1 MDFSKFSDDNF
12 EVKQWVNAALKRKDE
27 NTELDAHASGLVMK
41 LQLFIQEVNNALEE
55 TSTQSLNNMPRVLRE
70 LEVIR
75 QEATLLKEQMRLVK
89 DDIKAVE
96 QNTSESMKMLLDL
109 DEVKSRIQSASHALQ
124 EADNWTTLSADV
136 DKVFLSGNYR
146 EIAKKLVGM
155 HRSLV
160 VLHDVPD
167 YNERHKLLEG
177 LKNKLEALLS
187 PKLVSAFNS
196 HSLEESQEYFQ
207 IFRDIDRLDQLQNYY
222 IRCHKSKLLQTWKDI
237 REEDPSQTMLDW
249 LSIFYNSLLSTWH
262 SELTWCSQVFG
273 KPGRVLCL
281 LMSQTLNHLEPPFS
295 VCVKEFVRDEAYPLQ
310 QLIDLK
316 QVTLRFSKALQSS
329 FSELKE
335 DYTEAAVALVNAVY
349 SPYTPYL
356 LDYSALQTGFF
367 TENLNSMQL
376 NADNFLETVDALSE
390 SVGKVFQLS
399 EMALEFCVSLTDGLG
414 SYQLVQSLEVFFS
427 AYLQKVNSIVKSIR
441 NDLHLDKVSD
451 QVKEDWTSFQYA
463 SKLIQIC
470 GDLLL
475 KIQEFESGLL
485 KCVTSSSRKWLNT
498 DKRDNK
504 TVAELFNTYNYLQK
518 ENPLEF
524 GSLIEFNH
532 NIENGCSIINTVV
545 KRMEEMNNKVHNLA
559 FDVAFLPLKCKIN
572 SMSALQVWSKT
583 TSDTGDSLSGDI
595 PTFSLSPQ
603 GYITEVGDYLLTLPH
618 QLELFM
624 VQDNP
629 ALETALKAGKLQF
642 SRDTGEE
649 QDPASKWL
657 SSVAQATMHTYVES
671 ILRIPELTVFAS
683 KQLVADIE
691 YLFNILEALEV
702 KPSEVISNVN
712 KLLKAEHDE
721 FHILAADLSVEDRIK
736 NALIGMRS
744 KR

>member
-1 MDFSKFSDDNF
+1 MDFSKFSDENF
-12 EVKQWVNAALKRKDE
+12 DAKQWVNAALKRKDE
-27 NTELDAHASGLVMK
+27 KTELDAHASGLVMK

-155 HRSLV
+155 HKSLV

-207 IFRDIDRLDQLQNYY
+207 IFHDIDRLDQLKNYY
-222 IRCHKSKLLQTWKDI
+222 IRCHKSKLLQSWKDI
-237 REEDPSQTMLDW
+237 QEEDPSQTMLDW
-249 LSIFYNSLLSTWH
+249 LSVFYNSLLSTWH

-273 KPGRVLCL
+273 NPGIVLCL

-329 FSELKE
+329 FADLKE
-335 DYTEAAVALVNAVY
+335 DYAEAAVSLVNAIY

-356 LDYSALQTGFF
+356 LDYTALQTGFL
-367 TENLNSMQL
+367 TENLNSIQL
-376 NADNFLETVDALSE
+376 SGESFLETVDALSE
-390 SVGKVFQLS
+390 SVGKVFLFA
-399 EMALEFCVSLTDGLG
+399 EMALEFCVALTDGLG
-414 SYQLVQSLEVFFS
+414 SCQLVQSLEIFFS
-427 AYLQKVNSIVKSIR
+427 GYLQKVKNIIKNIR
-441 NDLHLDKVSD
+441 NDLRLDKVSD

-463 SKLIQIC
+463 SNLIQVC

-475 KIQEFESGLL
+475 KIQEFKASLL
-485 KCVTSSSRKWLNT
+485 KTVTASSEKWLKT
-498 DKRDNK
+498 DHKDSK
-504 TVAELFNTYNYLQK
+504 TVAELFNGYNYLQK
-518 ENPLEF
+518 ESPLEF
-524 GSLIEFNH
+524 GSLVEFIN
-532 NIENGCSIINTVV
+532 NIENGAGVIDNIV
-545 KRMEEMNNKVHNLA
+545 REIEDLNNKVHHLA

-572 SMSALQVWSKT
+572 SMSSLQVWSRT
-583 TSDTGDSLSGDI
+583 TSDTGDSLSADI

-629 ALETALKAGKLQF
+629 ALETALQVGKLQF
-642 SRDTGEE
+642 SRDTSEE

-702 KPSEVISNVN
+702 RPSEVIMNVN
-712 KLLKAEHDE
+712 KLLKAEQDE
-721 FHILAADLSVEDRIK
+721 FHILAADLCVENKIK
-736 NALIGMRS
+736 NALIAMRS